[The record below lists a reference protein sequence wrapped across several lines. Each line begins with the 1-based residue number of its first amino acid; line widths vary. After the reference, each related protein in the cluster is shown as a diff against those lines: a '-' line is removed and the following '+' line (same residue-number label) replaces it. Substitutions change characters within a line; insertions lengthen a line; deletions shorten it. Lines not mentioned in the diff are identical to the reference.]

1 MYYQG
6 DVVLIPF
13 PFTDQT
19 GAKKRPALVISGS
32 RMNNTSDIVL
42 VQITKVQRADNY
54 SIPISARDLTVPLK
68 FVSEI
73 RCNKILVAEQSLIV
87 HQISK
92 VNQAVITQVV
102 KKINDI
108 FKP

>member
-13 PFTDQT
+13 PFTNQAGGT
-19 GAKKRPALVISGS
+19 KRPALIISGS
-32 RMNNTSDIVL
+32 KMNNTADVIL
-42 VQITKVQRADNY
+42 VQITKVQRSDNY
-54 SIPISARDLTVPLK
+54 SIPINPKDLTLPLR

-92 VNQAVITQVV
+92 VSQSIINQVID
-102 KKINDI
+102 KINEI

>member
-1 MYYQG
+1 MYQQG

-32 RMNNTSDIVL
+32 RMNNTADVIL
-42 VQITKVQRADNY
+42 VQITKVQRSDNY
-54 SIPISARDLTVPLK
+54 SIPITPKDLTVALK

-73 RCNKILVAEQSLIV
+73 RCNKILVAEQSLVI

-92 VNQAVITQVV
+92 VNQAVITQVIA
-102 KKINDI
+102 KINDI